1 MDFRL
6 KKHRFCWSRKLY
18 SSLNVTLTRFHCQS
32 MKLDILRRNQVFCCW
47 FPLFD
52 KWKQLRLML
61 CLLPLNTYNLKLY
74 VCHTNTV
81 FLSLAN
87 SYFGISFWYRNISSV
102 LRVTF
107 PGQFLPVNQPKWC
120 NGWNQGEQEENVSCP
135 FFWCE
140 HGINHCSISLYHH
153 TIKSS

>member
-32 MKLDILRRNQVFCCW
+32 MMLDILRRNQVFCCW

-74 VCHTNTV
+74 LCHTNTV
-81 FLSLAN
+81 FLRMAK
-87 SYFGISFWYRNISSV
+87 SYFRISCHEDPWSNDWVRSV
-102 LRVTF
+102 DWEKN
-107 PGQFLPVNQPKWC
+107 LP
-120 NGWNQGEQEENVSCP
+120 SDP
-135 FFWCE
+135 FFKAVE
-140 HGINHCSISLYHH
+140 SRRRMSVVLSFDVNME
-153 TIKSS
+153 